1 MAANQTQVFI
11 RALSSSAA
19 CRQLVKPP
27 ISVFGLEGRYATA
40 LYSAATK
47 QKQLDA
53 VNQDLLKFEKLLKE
67 STSLK
72 DFFGNPSV
80 KKHALQKA
88 VVGMAADLKFQPS
101 TANLLDLLA
110 ENGRLNKLHGIINNF
125 KQIMAAHRG
134 DLPVE
139 VTTAKPLD
147 DASKQE
153 LMAALKQFAKKG
165 ENIII
170 ETKVDPA
177 IIGGMVVV
185 IGDRYVDMSIASK
198 IKKYSELISSA
209 A

>member
-1 MAANQTQVFI
+1 M
-11 RALSSSAA
+11 
-19 CRQLVKPP
+19 
-27 ISVFGLEGRYATA
+27 
-40 LYSAATK
+40 
-47 QKQLDA
+47 
-53 VNQDLLKFEKLLKE
+53 
-67 STSLK
+67 
-72 DFFGNPSV
+72 
-80 KKHALQKA
+80 
-88 VVGMAADLKFQPS
+88 
-101 TANLLDLLA
+101 
-110 ENGRLNKLHGIINNF
+110 
-125 KQIMAAHRG
+125 
-134 DLPVE
+134 
-139 VTTAKPLD
+139 D